1 MAINQTIDEIF
12 SRFGVDATDLTR
24 RAENALIRAQNAKL
38 VPCIYTC
45 SIDACTHTHTLTH
58 THIHAHF
65 FNRLTIYRALA
76 VELAANASTLES
88 LLQELA
94 DQEQSLRENLT
105 QSENTNSETELVITE
120 VCTC

>member
-1 MAINQTIDEIF
+1 M
-12 SRFGVDATDLTR
+12 
-24 RAENALIRAQNAKL
+24 
-38 VPCIYTC
+38 
-45 SIDACTHTHTLTH
+45 HTHTR
-58 THIHAHF
+58 IHAHF

-105 QSENTNSETELVITE
+105 QSENTNSETEPVISE
-120 VCTC
+120 VCTCTSLTVLAQSYCHCCSISITAYNIIIIIVQ